1 VKLTVREDIGEGRDK
16 LYEKE
21 RVLPGS
27 YYIFNVDQEHSKLFV
42 GGYPS
47 SFHIQDAVTASSFE
61 GEMEELVIGDIP
73 VSFWN
78 FVDGENN
85 RKSALERDKLIN
97 FEPSTGYR
105 FDRHGYAIL
114 SKRSSQISPDIK
126 KFSIKLSFKTFA
138 EDGLIYLM
146 GKGRQF
152 LSLEMKNGHLLYQ
165 YDLGEGAIA
174 LTSLDKYNDGNWH
187 TLEALRLDRMGV
199 LKVDGHKVG
208 ADEAEGNA
216 KTLASSDHI
225 YFGGY
230 PPNAKHPYQPVT
242 NNGFEGCI
250 DNVVILD
257 TSVDLTR
264 NVQAFGVM
272 PGCPVRVIRK
282 ILSKTVKHEIF
293 KCIKISRIT
302 KYLSFLVCQSRL
314 L

>member
-1 VKLTVREDIGEGRDK
+1 MNILHEYILFRTGKHVKLIVREDIGEGRDK
-16 LYEKE
+16 SYEKA
-21 RVLPGS
+21 RVLTGP
-27 YYIFNVDQEHSKLFV
+27 YYVFNVDREHSKLFV

-78 FVDGENN
+78 FVYGENN
-85 RKSALERDKLIN
+85 QKSALERDKLIN
-97 FEPSTGYR
+97 FQPSTGYR

-114 SKRSSQISPDIK
+114 SKKDSQINLDPRR
-126 KFSIKLSFKTFA
+126 FSIKLTFKTFA

-152 LSLEMKNGHLLYQ
+152 LSLEMKNGRLLYQ

-174 LTSLDKYNDGNWH
+174 LESLDKYNDGDKH
-187 TLEALRLDRMGV
+187 ILEALRLDRSGV

-208 ADEAEGNA
+208 NIEAVGTA
-216 KTLASSDHI
+216 KALSSTDHI

-230 PPNAKHPYQPVT
+230 PPNAKHPYQSVT
-242 NNGFEGCI
+242 SNGFEGCI

-257 TSVDLTR
+257 TSIDLTR
-264 NVQAFGVM
+264 NVQAFGVI
-272 PGCPVRVIRK
+272 PGCPVRVIK
-282 ILSKTVKHEIF
+282 
-293 KCIKISRIT
+293 
-302 KYLSFLVCQSRL
+302 Q
-314 L
+314 

>member
-1 VKLTVREDIGEGRDK
+1 MKLIVREDIGEGRDK

-21 RVLPGS
+21 QVLPGS
-27 YYIFNVDQEHSKLFV
+27 YYIFNVDQDHSKLFV

-114 SKRSSQISPDIK
+114 SKRSSQILPDIK
-126 KFSIKLSFKTFA
+126 KFSIKLFFKTFA

-146 GKGRQF
+146 GKGKQF

-165 YDLGEGAIA
+165 YDLGAGEIA
-174 LTSLDKYNDGNWH
+174 LTSMDKYNDGNWH
-187 TLEALRLDRMGV
+187 SLEALRLDRMGV

-208 ADEAEGNA
+208 ADEADGYTNS
-216 KTLASSDHI
+216 LMSSDLI

-242 NNGFEGCI
+242 NSGFEGCI

-257 TSVDLTR
+257 TSIDLTR

-272 PGCPVRVIRK
+272 PGCPARVIRK
-282 ILSKTVKHEIF
+282 NSE
-293 KCIKISRIT
+293 
-302 KYLSFLVCQSRL
+302 
-314 L
+314 